1 MIGQMA
7 LALSTRIVRNPDL
20 VHTEV
25 EQHTM
30 MLSVEAG
37 RYFSLNPSGSRIWQ
51 LIEQPAAVA
60 DIVSTLE
67 REFDVEPE
75 RCHDETMRL
84 VESLLAN
91 GLASI
96 VE

>member
-1 MIGQMA
+1 MIRHVPLT
-7 LALSTRIVRNPDL
+7 LATRIVRNPDL
-20 VHTEV
+20 VHTEL

-30 MLSVEAG
+30 MMSVEAG
-37 RYFSLNPSGSRIWQ
+37 RYFSLNSSGSRIWQ
-51 LIEQPAAVA
+51 LIEQPAVVA

-75 RCHDETMRL
+75 RCHAETMRL
-84 VESLLAN
+84 IEGLLENKLAN
-91 GLASI
+91 I

>member
-1 MIGQMA
+1 MS
-7 LALSTRIVRNPDL
+7 LTLSTRIVRSPDL
-20 VHTEV
+20 VHTTL
-25 EQHTM
+25 EQHTIM
-30 MLSVEAG
+30 MSIEAG
-37 RYFSLNPSGSRIWQ
+37 RYFSLNSSGSRVWH
-51 LIEQPAAVA
+51 LIEQPAVLA

-75 RCHDETMRL
+75 RCHAETMRL

-91 GLASI
+91 DLARI